1 MLHSHLLTD
10 TVQLA
15 ADDQVLILNSAADPF
30 VRVAAQQLSAGII
43 TLAEDNIAALQGYQG
58 LPVPQTG
65 FRKGPP
71 HDTPGSSK
79 GPSTTHT
86 CPPDRVPY
94 PLPLHVWP
102 LPYDGSAVPGYPNFW
117 WVPFHQYISRY
128 PQATMDVAVMNL
140 LYQGSNAWVMY
151 GLQVAV
157 YALKAG
163 GRLYVVG
170 AKDRG
175 VLSVAKRMQAQFGNI
190 ETLAISK
197 GHRVVCCIQPQQN
210 VADLFLGDRYPLA
223 GTRDRTELVPAV
235 FANGKLD
242 EGTQLLLEALEV
254 HVTDEALDIGCGAGF
269 IGMHIAGLA
278 SKGMVTMVD
287 ASLAAVD
294 AAQGMIER
302 SGLTNIRVL
311 ASDGAQE
318 VLSERFDLVVTNP
331 PFHLGGIQTT
341 ETAERFIREATQ
353 VLRPRGRFYLVAN
366 RFLKY
371 EPVMRSCFGTVEEV
385 SGNARYKVLRC
396 SRM

>member
-65 FRKGPP
+65 FRKDRP
-71 HDTPGSSK
+71 HDTPGSRK
-79 GPSTTHT
+79 GPSTTQ
-86 CPPDRVPY
+86 PY

-102 LPYDGSAVPGYPNFW
+102 LPYDGSAVPGYPHFW

-140 LYQGSNAWVMY
+140 LYQRSNAWVMY

-163 GRLYVVG
+163 GRLYVMG

-175 VLSVAKRMQAQFGNI
+175 VLSVAKRMQAQFGNV

-210 VADLFLGDRYPLA
+210 VVGLFLGDRYPLA
-223 GTRDRTELVPAV
+223 GTRNRTELVPAV

-341 ETAERFIREATQ
+341 ETAERFIREAAQ

-371 EPVMRSCFGTVEEV
+371 EPVMRSCFGMVEEV

>member
-71 HDTPGSSK
+71 HDTPGSRK
-79 GPSTTHT
+79 GPSTTQ
-86 CPPDRVPY
+86 PY

-102 LPYDGSAVPGYPNFW
+102 LPYDGSAVPGYANFW

-210 VADLFLGDRYPLA
+210 VAELFLGDRYPLA

-242 EGTQLLLEALEV
+242 EGTQLWLEALEV

-311 ASDGAQE
+311 ESDGAQE
-318 VLSERFDLVVTNP
+318 V
-331 PFHLGGIQTT
+331 
-341 ETAERFIREATQ
+341 
-353 VLRPRGRFYLVAN
+353 RPRGRFYLVAN

-385 SGNARYKVLRC
+385 SGNARYKVLRY